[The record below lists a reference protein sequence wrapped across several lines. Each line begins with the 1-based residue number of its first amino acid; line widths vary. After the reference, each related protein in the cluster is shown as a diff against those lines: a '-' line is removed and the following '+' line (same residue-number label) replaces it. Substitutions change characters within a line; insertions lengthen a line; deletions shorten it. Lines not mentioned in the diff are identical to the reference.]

1 MKIKKIKIEN
11 YRLLKKLSIDLED
24 KLSLVLGK
32 NNTGK
37 TSFLSLLEKFLCSNN
52 AFNFNDFNLE
62 FQKTFLCSEL
72 EDTSYIEKS
81 INLKLY
87 IEYTEDDNLEKIS
100 DLIMNLDPTDNI
112 LILSFEYVLDY
123 EKFQELISDFTQYQ
137 KQIKD
142 KDVLYYFKKNHKNY
156 FKIRKRALES
166 GNEDNYINIDDH
178 IIRKVINFQSI
189 SAKRGVAN
197 QEGNKSSDKTLSKL
211 SSNYYEIRNKPDIVN
226 ITALQKQLI
235 NTDEELNNSYKTIFE
250 PIIKTIK
257 DFGVNQQNIDLEIKS
272 NLEEKNI
279 LTENTLVAYNQNGS
293 LLPED
298 YNGLG
303 YMNLFAIL
311 FNIHIKIDLFKKIKE
326 DIEPSAINLLFIEE
340 PEAHT
345 HPQMQYIFIKN
356 IKDMLKKETEDE
368 ETGQSILNLQTI
380 ITTHS
385 SHIVSQSD
393 FNDIKYFLKL
403 EHSIQSKNL
412 SELERVYDIDEE
424 EKRNF
429 QFLKQYLT
437 LNRAELF
444 FTDKVI
450 FIEGDT
456 ERILLPA
463 MMKKLD
469 FEKMGEKEYIPL
481 LSQHISIVE
490 VGAYS
495 HIFEKFLEFLE
506 IKTLIITDLDS
517 VCCSEQKIDK
527 NGELQFNQDGITP
540 KMTKEKASRV
550 SEGENTA
557 NSSIKHYLLNKTFHD
572 LKSLSYDE
580 KVLKNGYLRIAYQT
594 EEEGYHARSFED
606 AFIHI
611 NRKFINRKKEKL
623 ESLQN
628 RSYFDN
634 TTKDAYD
641 IAKECIKKKTL
652 FATDILYYGGKEFI
666 RWKTPKYIKEGLL
679 WLLSK

>member
-1 MKIKKIKIEN
+1 MKIKKIQIEN
-11 YRLLKKLSIDLED
+11 YRLLKNLSVDLED

-37 TSFLSLLEKFLCSNN
+37 TSFLSLMEKFLGHSNN
-52 AFNFNDFNLE
+52 FSFDDFNLE
-62 FQKTFLCSEL
+62 FQQSFLVSDL
-72 EDTSYIEKS
+72 ANSVYQEKS
-81 INLKLY
+81 IKLKLY

-100 DLIMNLDPTDNI
+100 GLIMNLEPTDNI
-112 LILSFEYVLDY
+112 LILSFEYSLVHEKY
-123 EKFQELISDFTQYQ
+123 EELILDFNQYQ
-137 KQIKD
+137 EKIKD
-142 KDVLYYFKKNHKNY
+142 KDLLYFLKKNHKNY
-156 FKIRKRALES
+156 FKIKKRALES
-166 GNEDNYINIDDH
+166 DNEDNFIDIDDN
-178 IIRKVINFQSI
+178 IIRKVINFQSV

-211 SSNYYEIRNKPDIVN
+211 SSDYYDIRNKPDITD
-226 ITALQKQLI
+226 ITELQKQLI
-235 NTDEELNNSYKTIFE
+235 NTDEELNKSYKNIFKPVVE
-250 PIIKTIK
+250 TIK
-257 DFGVNQQNIDLEIKS
+257 KFGTSQHDIDLEIKS

-279 LTENTLVAYNQNGS
+279 LTENTLVAYNQNGH

-326 DIEPSAINLLFIEE
+326 EIEPSAINLLFIEE

-356 IKDMLKKETEDE
+356 IKDMLDE
-368 ETGQSILNLQTI
+368 ETKDKTTHETILNLQTI

-385 SHIVSQSD
+385 SHIASQSN
-393 FNDIKYFLKL
+393 FNDIKYFLKS
-403 EHSIQSKNL
+403 EQSIQSKNL
-412 SELERVYDIDEE
+412 SEMELLYGTSEE

-444 FTDKVI
+444 FTDKAI

-463 MMKKLD
+463 MMRKLD
-469 FEKMGEKEYIPL
+469 IENKDEADYTPL

-495 HIFEKFLEFLE
+495 HVFEKFLDFLE

-517 VCCSEQKIDK
+517 VGCSKQMTDDYGAPLTNQ
-527 NGELQFNQDGITP
+527 NGTP
-540 KMTKEKASRV
+540 KMSREKASRV
-550 SEGENTA
+550 VDGKNTSNA
-557 NSSIKHYLLNKTFHD
+557 SIRHYLRGKTFD
-572 LKSLSYDE
+572 QLKTLTLDE
-580 KVLKNGYLRIAYQT
+580 KVLKDGCLRISYQT
-594 EEEGYHARSFED
+594 EEANYHARSFED
-606 AFIHI
+606 SFIHL
-611 NRKFINRKKEKL
+611 NREFIKLQKENFN
-623 ESLQN
+623 SLN
-628 RSYFDN
+628 KRSFFDDS
-634 TTKDAYD
+634 TKDPYELAD
-641 IAKECIKKKTL
+641 KCIDKKTL
-652 FATDILYYGGKEFI
+652 FATDILYYGGINLEL
-666 RWKTPKYIKEGLL
+666 WETPKYIKEGLL
-679 WLLSK
+679 WLSSK